1 MSHVTLFT
9 FWSRASRVSTVPV
22 ESWRTLKACA
32 SLIAWGSRPTTFS
45 LGSNA
50 WRSRPPRWSFLSRA
64 ALHRKVTLL
73 WEQSQQAS
81 VHTVVSTH
89 LSVQWSLVI
98 LVYQVD
104 QLVLCHTAVVSH
116 LGNLAL
122 LVYHPFLFPLFYQE
136 VQELQMHLQ
145 TKSINTDERSGIFS
159 DPTTF
164 I

>member
-1 MSHVTLFT
+1 MSLVTLFT
-9 FWSRASRVSTVPV
+9 LWSRASRVSTVPF
-22 ESWRTLKACA
+22 ESWRTLKACT
-32 SLIAWGSRPTTFS
+32 SLIAWGTRLTTFS
-45 LGSNA
+45 FGSNA
-50 WRSRPPRWSFLSRA
+50 WRSRPPRWSFLSRT
-64 ALHRKVTLL
+64 ALHKKVTLL
-73 WEQSQQAS
+73 WEQTQQAS

-116 LGNLAL
+116 LGNLVL

-145 TKSINTDERSGIFS
+145 KKSINTDGLSGIF
-159 DPTTF
+159 
-164 I
+164 